1 MVVSISVAMTLA
13 KIVGAKMAT
22 PKDVAVGRLGC
33 DIARV
38 VVRRYYFANLAL
50 AARTLQAVLVIV
62 PLVAAVVTKD
72 DLTTS

>member
-1 MVVSISVAMTLA
+1 MVVSISVAMTMA

-38 VVRRYYFANLAL
+38 VVRRYLGEKLARYEL
-50 AARTLQAVLVIV
+50 LQGQT
-62 PLVAAVVTKD
+62 VVG
-72 DLTTS
+72 